1 MGVKE
6 RMVQVREAFG
16 VNQRQMAKRIG
27 VSSQLISQV
36 ENEKI
41 ALSHLTAKAIEAEF
55 GVNHDWL
62 MTGEGEMVT
71 KKKNATKPVALSDK
85 LITALAYYP
94 RVAEML
100 NSLSDRMTLA
110 DWEALNAFASRSTQE
125 QSEGCADDLSP

>member
-55 GVNHDWL
+55 GVDHDWL

-71 KKKNATKPVALSDK
+71 KKKNATKIVALSDK
-85 LITALAYYP
+85 LVTALAYYP

-100 NSLSDRMTLA
+100 NDLTERMTLA
-110 DWEALNAFASRSTQE
+110 DWEALNAFVSRTQA
-125 QSEGCADDLSP
+125 QSEESAEDRLP